1 MKLLALNLLA
11 MCQYNEIITS
21 RVGNSQGIDGKDE
34 AQPALPLREI
44 YFSDLHLANDLVVLK
59 IVNFR
64 GKSVFSDAVRQ
75 LEEDFEWRRS
85 AREIG
90 ECPGTK
96 DADNVDLAG
105 LGLDN
110 RVVAKQ
116 DGLAPRRRLATF
128 FHPLFRHAVSVL
140 LDRKPELSHIL
151 LPVFFFRHETAPC
164 PVKSKQRKRPHAFAA
179 TERPIVKHILIVD
192 DEEAVCWSL
201 QRALGREGHSVSV
214 AASAEQAFSLLNRQ
228 RADVLILDVRLPGM
242 DGLTALGR
250 IRRLSPDLPVIVVTA
265 FGDLPTAVRAVE
277 GGAFDYLAK
286 PFDLQ
291 QAIECVNR
299 ALQRRPAPE
308 AAPEISENAPGPEEI
323 VGRSPAMQNVFK
335 RIALVASR
343 DACVLITGES
353 GTGKELVA
361 RAIHRYSAR
370 RDHPFLPVHV
380 AALNPNLVE
389 SELFGHTRG
398 AFTGAAQARPGLL
411 ALADGGTVF
420 LDELADIP
428 LPVQVKLL
436 RVLEHN
442 EVLPVGGN
450 QPQPLNIRI
459 LTATHQDLTRCVAE
473 GRFRHDLFFRLNVFQ
488 IALPALRDR
497 PEDIEA
503 LAEHFLR
510 RFEPR
515 ALPLLPETL
524 RSLQSLPWFG
534 NVRELRN
541 ALEHAAIVARGGPLL
556 PEHFPTFAADLSC
569 SSPAEQLAAMVRKWL
584 AERVRASGSTPP
596 DDLYAELLHCVEPA
610 LLDEVMRRVQGN
622 RWVAAQWLGLNRAT
636 VRKKLTLYDLY
647 QAQSAANA
655 DEEEG
660 DASEPTSPER

>member
-1 MKLLALNLLA
+1 
-11 MCQYNEIITS
+11 
-21 RVGNSQGIDGKDE
+21 
-34 AQPALPLREI
+34 
-44 YFSDLHLANDLVVLK
+44 
-59 IVNFR
+59 
-64 GKSVFSDAVRQ
+64 
-75 LEEDFEWRRS
+75 
-85 AREIG
+85 
-90 ECPGTK
+90 
-96 DADNVDLAG
+96 
-105 LGLDN
+105 
-110 RVVAKQ
+110 
-116 DGLAPRRRLATF
+116 
-128 FHPLFRHAVSVL
+128 
-140 LDRKPELSHIL
+140 
-151 LPVFFFRHETAPC
+151 
-164 PVKSKQRKRPHAFAA
+164 
-179 TERPIVKHILIVD
+179 VKHILLVD

-214 AASAEQAFSLLNRQ
+214 AASAEQAFALLNQQ
-228 RADVLILDVRLPGM
+228 RPDAMILDVRLPGM
-242 DGLTALGR
+242 DGLTALAR
-250 IRRLSPDLPVIVVTA
+250 VRRMAPDLPVIVVTA

-286 PFDLQ
+286 PFDLH

-299 ALQRRPAPE
+299 ALQRRPVPE
-308 AAPEISENAPGPEEI
+308 VAAPASENAAAGPEEI

-335 RIALVASR
+335 RIALVAPR

-353 GTGKELVA
+353 GTGKELIA

-370 RDHPFLPVHV
+370 RDRPFLPVHV

-398 AFTGAAQARPGLL
+398 AFTGATQARPGLL

-450 QPQPLNIRI
+450 QPQPLDIRI

-488 IALPALRDR
+488 IALPPLRER
-497 PEDIEA
+497 PEDVES

-515 ALPLLPETL
+515 ALPLLPETV
-524 RSLQSLPWFG
+524 RFLQSLPWFG

-541 ALEHAAIVARGGPLL
+541 ALEHAAIVARGGALL
-556 PEHFPTFAADLSC
+556 PEHFPTFTADPSC
-569 SSPAEQLAAMVRKWL
+569 GSPAEQLAAMVRKWL
-584 AERVRASGSTPP
+584 AERVRTNGSTPP
-596 DDLYAELLHCVEPA
+596 NDLYAELLRNVEPT

-636 VRKKLTLYDLY
+636 VRKKLALYDLY
-647 QAQSAANA
+647 QSQAPANA
-655 DEEEG
+655 EEDEGEE
-660 DASEPTSPER
+660 